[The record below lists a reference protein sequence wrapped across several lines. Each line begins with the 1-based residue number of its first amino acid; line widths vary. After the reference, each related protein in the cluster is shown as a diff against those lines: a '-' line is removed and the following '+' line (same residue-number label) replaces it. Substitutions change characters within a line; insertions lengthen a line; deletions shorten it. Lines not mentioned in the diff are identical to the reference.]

1 MESTFRWLISVN
13 YSEVRSL
20 DLIKNAT
27 SNQFIACVIGYSQM
41 IKDTLP
47 KNASCKSIEETWQN
61 LGFMLWEE
69 RLESERSFI
78 FQIITTWVL
87 KAPKPKQKSKET
99 PQGDHMYPI
108 PLGLCDTTF
117 GTLAFYEEIKVEGFQ
132 GGSCDESGKTLFHN
146 QNHFC
151 SQFQWEKILTR
162 RKWEVFKVWRLGKLS
177 PPAAPSSNLHRQ
189 KSHQCKLRSNYQHCT
204 ILPYHTI
211 SQEYAKIRSSQP
223 FGFWAWSDFPSGSFK
238 CQEASLFSLLQTSP
252 IPIYSISCLSFSALL
267 YLPFLVLVLDSGS
280 QPRLQVETKT
290 ARALLRESHC
300 CLASNRPTNKVVSS
314 IADMSTRF

>member
-1 MESTFRWLISVN
+1 
-13 YSEVRSL
+13 
-20 DLIKNAT
+20 
-27 SNQFIACVIGYSQM
+27 M

-61 LGFMLWEE
+61 LCFMLWEG

-117 GTLAFYEEIKVEGFQ
+117 GTLAFYEEIKVDGFQ

-151 SQFQWEKILTR
+151 SQFQWETNWHQILTR

-177 PPAAPSSNLHRQ
+177 PPAAPSSNLVHH
-189 KSHQCKLRSNYQHCT
+189 HQCKLRSNYQHCWRYT
-204 ILPYHTI
+204 ILPYCHKTILPYYTI
-211 SQEYAKIRSSQP
+211 S
-223 FGFWAWSDFPSGSFK
+223 
-238 CQEASLFSLLQTSP
+238 
-252 IPIYSISCLSFSALL
+252 
-267 YLPFLVLVLDSGS
+267 
-280 QPRLQVETKT
+280 
-290 ARALLRESHC
+290 
-300 CLASNRPTNKVVSS
+300 
-314 IADMSTRF
+314 